1 MDAIVEGSERLEKF
15 REKVHDRILY
25 GLDKVVASLDA
36 VLAMLSPGG
45 GVEDSCSTDD
55 WRAAL
60 VGAREASV
68 KYGEDIST
76 RMNQYHEY
84 LSKLIKLADKQVAS
98 STCTSNDHLPFFPRA
113 VHLQALGPADPYLAF
128 IVRHLAWYGY
138 RDAALAVTFPASF
151 FSTTTTTA
159 VDLRLADVVLSHAE
173 QHHMDTVSPV
183 TAGIRSG
190 DFNAMQRWL
199 AVHANVLDVDTAR
212 LLHFEM
218 AACQY
223 LSLVEVEATD
233 ACGDDA
239 GEALAY
245 ARAHLSAFHEHFS
258 ARIGELMALLLW
270 QGGATAAANNAGAT
284 GGAEGGAVAH
294 LTSDYRSDALCTLVL
309 RASARM
315 HGMPP
320 SESSLHTLVGVG
332 TLVESVLARQAA
344 EGDLDLG
351 PFQTKEGLAVHHGG
365 NIDAD
370 TDIPVEIDL
379 PECYRFHSI
388 FTCPVSWARA
398 SQHDPPV
405 LLACGHAVLRSTA
418 VAMPRHTGNKVE
430 CPTCYNRDTVF
441 TDLIELVI

>member
-1 MDAIVEGSERLEKF
+1 
-15 REKVHDRILY
+15 
-25 GLDKVVASLDA
+25 
-36 VLAMLSPGG
+36 
-45 GVEDSCSTDD
+45 
-55 WRAAL
+55 
-60 VGAREASV
+60 
-68 KYGEDIST
+68 
-76 RMNQYHEY
+76 
-84 LSKLIKLADKQVAS
+84 
-98 STCTSNDHLPFFPRA
+98 
-113 VHLQALGPADPYLAF
+113 LAF

-138 RDAALAVTFPASF
+138 RDAALAVHFPPSF
-151 FSTTTTTA
+151 FSNTNTTA
-159 VDLRLADVVLSHAE
+159 TVVDLRLADVVLSHAE

-190 DFNAMQRWL
+190 DFHAMQSWL
-199 AVHANVLDVDTAR
+199 AVHANVLGVDTAR
-212 LLHFEM
+212 LLRFEM

-223 LSLVEVEATD
+223 LSLVEATD
-233 ACGDDA
+233 ARGDDA
-239 GEALAY
+239 EKALAF
-245 ARAHLSAFHEHFS
+245 ARAHLSVFHEHFS

-270 QGGATAAANNAGAT
+270 KSGATAAANADAGAAE
-284 GGAEGGAVAH
+284 GAEGGQNAH
-294 LTSDYRSDALCTLVL
+294 LTSGYRSDALCTLVL

-320 SESSLHTLVGVG
+320 KESSLQTLVGVG
-332 TLVESVLARQAA
+332 TLVESVLARRAA

-351 PFQTKEGLAVHHGG
+351 PFQTKEGLAVHHGN

-370 TDIPVEIDL
+370 ADIPVEIDL

-430 CPTCYNRDTVF
+430 CPTCYNRETVF